1 MLFLFAIYRYW
12 LLLLFFRILLRVCQT
27 LKSRARDV
35 RDTARE
41 TLVNIA
47 SSLGPEY
54 FPFVLKEMK
63 SVLQRGYQVDTF
75 ACLVELVES
84 SPPNLFVLLQLLLC
98 CLAIAG
104 FNRIYINCQFFP
116 L

>member
-1 MLFLFAIYRYW
+1 M
-12 LLLLFFRILLRVCQT
+12 RVCQT

-63 SVLQRGYQVDTF
+63 SVLQRGYQVDLCLF
-75 ACLVELVES
+75 ARS
-84 SPPNLFVLLQLLLC
+84 IRI
-98 CLAIAG
+98 LAKKLILYSHS
-104 FNRIYINCQFFP
+104 F
-116 L
+116 